1 MLDKKIKELFGER
14 NNLVII
20 VILGSA
26 GLLLVLISSLLP
38 SGNRSD
44 KGNEPKVPD
53 TDIAGYCLETQN
65 RLEDFLESIDGAGKV
80 RVYLTINS
88 DEQYI
93 YAKEEKQSR
102 ADNRTEQEEKYVLVG
117 GGSDKTALI
126 ETVRMPEIAGAV
138 IACTGCDSPIVRER
152 IYRAVS
158 AALGISAGKI
168 YVTKLQ

>member
-44 KGNEPKVPD
+44 KGNEMKVPD

-65 RLEDFLESIDGAGKV
+65 RLEDFLESIDGVGKV

-102 ADNRTEQEEKYVLVG
+102 ADDRTEQEEKYVLVG

-138 IACTGCDSPIVRER
+138 VACTGCDSPIVRER